1 MKKVLVAFFS
11 NTGVTE
17 KMAEYIA
24 EGIRFSGQEVIV
36 KKIEDLNE
44 ASELEGYDGYILGS
58 PIDSADIPEP
68 MKAFLSIA
76 RQVKL
81 KGRLC
86 GTFGPYTHD
95 IGYKHDTYAP
105 VIIFDVLQNKH
116 KMRPFELGPFNLNET
131 VLETFQGI
139 RNCQDYGRIFGEKL
153 DS

>member
-1 MKKVLVAFFS
+1 MKKVLVTFFS

-24 EGIRFSGQEVIV
+24 EGIRFSGQEVVV
-36 KKIEDLNE
+36 KKIEDLTE
-44 ASELEGYDGYILGS
+44 AFELEGYDGYILGS

-76 RQVKL
+76 RQAKL
-81 KGRLC
+81 EGRLC

-105 VIIFDVLQNKH
+105 AIIFDALQNEY
-116 KMRPFELGPFNLNET
+116 KMRPFELGPFNLNESVFKT
-131 VLETFQGI
+131 IEGI
-139 RNCQDYGRIFGEKL
+139 RTCQDYGRIFGERL
-153 DS
+153 SS